1 MIFVA
6 IPFFLIEL
14 YLSLKVGESIGF
26 FWSVVWIMLSFML
39 GMTMLQKSQKTMLG
53 NMAAMQMGKLDMK
66 KFQNASMSYFVGAIL
81 LIIPG
86 VFSDFLGV
94 IALFYTLYLQ
104 FVAKITPE
112 QTNNNFKSQGDDDVI
127 DVEIIDEHSRSDRSS

>member
-1 MIFVA
+1 MIFLI
-6 IPFFLIEL
+6 IPFALIEL
-14 YLSLKVGESIGF
+14 YLSLKTGESIGF
-26 FWSVVWIMLSFML
+26 LWSVIWIILSFAL
-39 GMTMLQKSQKTMLG
+39 GMMLLQKSSQTMMG
-53 NMAAMQMGKLDMK
+53 NMQSMRQGKLDLRR
-66 KFQNASMSYFVGAIL
+66 FQNVSMAYFIGAIL

-112 QTNNNFKSQGDDDVI
+112 GTTHFTKQGDDDVI